1 MNLSLLAALAVG
13 VVGAQDRV
21 SLERTYGMGE
31 KAKYEFSNRLDMDFR
46 TFPHVNYF
54 PVRYLVSYSFDFNVE
69 ALKPDGVADVR
80 FLRPSIVIRESESPW
95 GDAKTETIELKENVL
110 YTLSRA
116 NQPIGVKVETP
127 ADKRLSNRIRT
138 LTSAAEPQLD
148 IVGPFVSQIYQ
159 LAGFV
164 NFFDLGP
171 NLPLRPVAVGDT
183 WKETK
188 AYAPMTVE
196 SGADRGKN
204 MVARLDYEY
213 TFKGS
218 TEFEGKQVTWIQ
230 GRLKQDTDAV
240 GYIAEL
246 YGYEVSAFPISS
258 IILKL
263 DMTVDYYLDEKT
275 KWPIK
280 IIGNSQGEASITFR
294 GEQAPR
300 EEIKV
305 KGSAT
310 LARK

>member
-1 MNLSLLAALAVG
+1 MNLSVLAALAVG
-13 VVGAQDRV
+13 VLGAQDKV
-21 SLERTYGMGE
+21 AIERTYTAGE

-54 PVRYLVSYSFDFNVE
+54 PIRYLVSYSFDLNVE
-69 ALKPDGVADVR
+69 SLKPDGVADVR
-80 FLRPSIVIRESESPW
+80 FIRPSIVIRESESPW

-116 NQPIGVKVETP
+116 NQPIGVRIDTP
-127 ADKRLSNRIRT
+127 SSNRQSDRVRF
-138 LTSAAEPQLD
+138 LTHSAEAQLD

-171 NLPLRPVAVGDT
+171 NLPLRPVSVGDT

-188 AYAPMTVE
+188 AYAPMTVQ

-204 MVARLDYEY
+204 MVSRLDYEY

-218 TEFEGKQVTWIQ
+218 TEFEGRQVTWIQ

-300 EEIKV
+300 EEIRV
-305 KGSAT
+305 KGSAA
-310 LARK
+310 LSRK